1 MSVIPNLE
9 DSGKGEEPFFQPGL
23 RVFSHS
29 AFLRREYYLITSVL
43 SRSPLQRKL
52 LRSFLDP
59 FILLYGKAVKMQ
71 IWQGGD

>member
-1 MSVIPNLE
+1 MSVIQNLE
-9 DSGKGEEPFFQPGL
+9 DSGKGK
-23 RVFSHS
+23 VFSTGLERLFPWP
-29 AFLRREYYLITSVL
+29 FLLREYYLITSVL

>member
-1 MSVIPNLE
+1 MSVIQNLE
-9 DSGKGEEPFFQPGL
+9 DSGKGKVFFNRAGASFPVAVL
-23 RVFSHS
+23 
-29 AFLRREYYLITSVL
+29 LREYYLITSVL

>member
-1 MSVIPNLE
+1 MSVIQNLE
-9 DSGKGEEPFFQPGL
+9 DSGKGKVFFNRAGAFFPWPFL
-23 RVFSHS
+23 
-29 AFLRREYYLITSVL
+29 LREYYLITSVL